1 MHSLYCVKC
10 KAKKNVLSTVEKV
23 TTSNGRTALTAP
35 CPTCGT
41 KMFKF
46 CKADCAC

>member
-1 MHSLYCVKC
+1 MHLLFCVRCKC
-10 KAKKNVLSTVEKV
+10 KKECDKVEKI
-23 TTSNGRTALTAP
+23 TTKNCRTALTAP
-35 CPTCGT
+35 CPTCNC